1 MVYFV
6 SGHELAVHQHGE
18 ELMDGAGQDAAVAHD
33 PRTEGEEMAV
43 TITLECDVC
52 RRKLHPRTSHKGNVR
67 NSRIGSAP
75 TPV

>member
-43 TITLECDVC
+43 LGEMPKSEVP
-52 RRKLHPRTSHKGNVR
+52 L
-67 NSRIGSAP
+67 
-75 TPV
+75 